1 MGRIA
6 ANGIDIEYETFGD
19 ATDPAMLLVSG
30 YTAQMSQW
38 DPKLCALLAA
48 RGFYVIRFDNRDVG
62 LSTHFDGVEV
72 DMAAVVAG
80 VVGKGE
86 MPTVPYTL
94 SAFSDDAFGLLAAL
108 GIPRAHVVG
117 GSMGG
122 MIVQVMAI
130 EHPERLLSMTSIMS
144 MTGEP
149 AFGASSPEARTMLMR
164 VMPPDRAAYLD
175 ASVEGARVYSTHRHF
190 SEAAVR
196 ARAALDFDRAYYPEG
211 ATRQYAAILASGQRV
226 DALREVTVPTLVL
239 HGREDQLITLSGGV
253 RTAEVIPGATLL
265 VLADMGHDLP
275 EPVWPI
281 VVDAITSHAVHAD
294 LLLRTES

>member
-1 MGRIA
+1 MGRVA
-6 ANGIDIEYETFGD
+6 ANGIEIEYETFGD
-19 ATDPAMLLVSG
+19 ANDPTMLLVSG

-38 DPKLCALLAA
+38 DPAFCALMAA
-48 RGFYVIRFDNRDVG
+48 RGYHVVRFDNRDVG
-62 LSTHFDGVEV
+62 LSTHFDGVVV
-72 DMAAVVAG
+72 DLQAVMNA
-80 VVGKGE
+80 VVGKGD
-86 MPTVPYTL
+86 MPDVPYTM
-94 SAFSDDAFGLLAAL
+94 SAFSDDAFALLDAL
-108 GIPRAHVVG
+108 GVRQAHVVG

-149 AFGASSPEARTMLMR
+149 AYGASTPEARASLMR
-164 VMPPDRAAYLD
+164 VLPPERDAYIDAAV
-175 ASVEGARVYSTHRHF
+175 AGSRTYSTHRFF
-190 SEAAVR
+190 SEAHVR
-196 ARAALDFDRAYYPEG
+196 ARAAADFDRAYYPEG

-226 DALREVTVPTLVL
+226 DALREVNVPTFVL
-239 HGREDQLITLSGGV
+239 HGREDQLITLSGGA

-281 VVDAITSHAVHAD
+281 VVDAITSHAAHAD
-294 LLLRTES
+294 LLRRPAN